1 MLETIKNKLP
11 PLTAFQLKLLA
22 LVTMFCDHFA
32 VVFLIPR
39 TDSYMALRTIG
50 RLAFPIYAF
59 LLVEGFF
66 HTRSVKRYAV
76 RLALFALVSEIPFN
90 LALSG
95 RPWYWHT
102 QNVYF
107 TLVIGL
113 IMVAAMDHL
122 IHRGMRWQ
130 AMGAGLLAVGAAMLL
145 RTDYDAAGILAIF
158 FFYLYREERIAMCI
172 AVSAVLA
179 LFIGGLECFGILAL
193 IPILLYNGQ
202 KGAARINKFVFYG
215 FYPAHLF
222 LLWLVSRL

>member
-11 PLTAFQLKLLA
+11 SMTAFQLKILA

-39 TDSYMALRTIG
+39 SDPYMVLRSVG

-59 LLVEGFF
+59 LLVEGFY
-66 HTRSVKRYAV
+66 HTRSVKRYAA
-76 RLALFALVSEIPFN
+76 RLAVFALVSEIPFN

-95 RPWYWHT
+95 RLWYWHA

-113 IMVAAMDHL
+113 LMVAAMDWL

-130 AMGAGLLAVGAAMLL
+130 AMAAGLLAAAAAMVL
-145 RTDYDAAGILAIF
+145 RTDYDASGVLVIF
-158 FFYLYREERIAMCI
+158 FFYLYRQEKAAMCI
-172 AVSAVLA
+172 AVSAVLV

-215 FYPAHLF
+215 FYPVHLL